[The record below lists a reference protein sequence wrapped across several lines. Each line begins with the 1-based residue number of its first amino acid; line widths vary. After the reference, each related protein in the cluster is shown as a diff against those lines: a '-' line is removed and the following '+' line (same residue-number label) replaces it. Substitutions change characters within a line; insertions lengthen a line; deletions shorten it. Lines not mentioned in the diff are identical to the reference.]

1 VFLGGLQTLVRDF
14 YALELTHDVRD
25 FVTTDADVASRIDR
39 EGRPADEKLL
49 IEEHG
54 GEASVCLYLD
64 AELVG
69 RLAHDDPNERLHSA
83 NLEDFLTALE
93 GVSHFV
99 YYAWNAALDKSVTL
113 LEMELQAEVD
123 KFVATTLLLQRQGER
138 PPQALHRLLFDLP
151 RLDPR
156 LAEQE
161 VDRYR
166 QANRYAARYCAQLGA
181 GLAQASAAAH
191 VQSELRRFYRLPQA
205 AKIEHIDGRQ

>member
-1 VFLGGLQTLVRDF
+1 
-14 YALELTHDVRD
+14 
-25 FVTTDADVASRIDR
+25 
-39 EGRPADEKLL
+39 
-49 IEEHG
+49 
-54 GEASVCLYLD
+54 VCLYLD

-99 YYAWNAALDKSVTL
+99 YYAWNAALDKSDTL
-113 LEMELQAEVD
+113 HEMELQAEVD

>member
-1 VFLGGLQTLVRDF
+1 MFLGGLQELVREF
-14 YALELTHDVRD
+14 YALELAHDVRD
-25 FVTTDADVASRIDR
+25 FVTTDARIASQIDR
-39 EGRPADEKLL
+39 EGRQADEKLL

-69 RLAHDDPNERLHSA
+69 RLEQDDPLARLHSA
-83 NLEDFLTALE
+83 NLEDYLTALE

-99 YYAWNAALDKSVTL
+99 YYAWNAARDKAVTL

-123 KFVATTLLLQRQGER
+123 KFVTTTLLLKRQGER

-156 LAEQE
+156 LAEAE

-166 QANRYAARYCAQLGA
+166 QANRYAAKYCAQLA
-181 GLAQASAAAH
+181 ADLSQASAAAE
-191 VQSELRRFYRLPQA
+191 VQRELRRFYRLPQA
-205 AKIEHIDGRQ
+205 GKIEHIDARQ

>member
-1 VFLGGLQTLVRDF
+1 VFLGGLQELVREF
-14 YALELTHDVRD
+14 YALELAHDVRD
-25 FVTTDADVASRIDR
+25 FLTTDARLASQIDS

-69 RLAHDDPNERLHSA
+69 RLEQDDPLARLHSA
-83 NLEDFLTALE
+83 NLEDYLTALE

-99 YYAWNAALDKSVTL
+99 YYAWNAARDKAVTL

-123 KFVATTLLLQRQGER
+123 KFVTTTLLLKRQGER
-138 PPQALHRLLFDLP
+138 PPQALHRLLFDVP

-156 LAEQE
+156 LGDDEI
-161 VDRYR
+161 DRYR
-166 QANRYAARYCAQLGA
+166 QANRYAAKYCAQLA
-181 GLAQASAAAH
+181 PELSEASAAAQ
-191 VQSELRRFYRLPQA
+191 VQRELRRFYRLPQA
-205 AKIEHIDGRQ
+205 GKMEHIDARQ